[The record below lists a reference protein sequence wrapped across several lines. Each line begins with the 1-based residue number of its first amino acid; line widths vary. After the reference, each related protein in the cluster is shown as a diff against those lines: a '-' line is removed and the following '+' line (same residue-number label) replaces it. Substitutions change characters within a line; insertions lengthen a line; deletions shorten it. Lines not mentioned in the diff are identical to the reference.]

1 MSKKAFDKIAEG
13 LTEALAIARG
23 EAEAPK
29 LHIPAEIDVKGIRSQ
44 IKLSQEHFAY
54 EFGFTPS
61 QIRDWEQGRSR
72 PLRSDRAYLMLI
84 ASNPMAVR
92 QMLSDARRA
101 TEAAPTQRAACG

>member
-13 LTEALAIARG
+13 LSEALAIARG
-23 EAEAPK
+23 EADAPK

-54 EFGFTPS
+54 EFGFTTS

-84 ASNPMAVR
+84 ASNPAAVR
-92 QMLSDARRA
+92 QMLASARVTADALA
-101 TEAAPTQRAACG
+101 VPQAACG

>member
-44 IKLSQEHFAY
+44 IRLSQEHFAY

-84 ASNPMAVR
+84 ASNPDVVR
-92 QMLSDARRA
+92 QMLAKARS
-101 TEAAPTQRAACG
+101 AADSGAMPRAACG